1 MLSVSKK
8 RYTFATKQ
16 LTIIS
21 RKTQLREKNSNKNN
35 KKNKE
40 EMKKILIMLA
50 VLFMASTVSVNAQ
63 DDDKAKA
70 KAEAKAKKAEE
81 KAEKKRKKEEAKEDP
96 DRYRKIAEEYEKFM
110 ETYEP
115 LKATG
120 FADVDAIIVG
130 VNGIFASLNGIYE
143 KIGYIVVEDIECIEE
158 GELTTS
164 QRIYNRRTG
173 EDIDKDT
180 AKQRFKE
187 VSSEIVPIVES
198 AGSLAAGAMNVNP
211 INLVAIMPQINRL
224 RKQAKFIVKVSK
236 GIQAQ
241 IKMNKEA
248 LGVEG

>member
-1 MLSVSKK
+1 
-8 RYTFATKQ
+8 
-16 LTIIS
+16 
-21 RKTQLREKNSNKNN
+21 
-35 KKNKE
+35 
-40 EMKKILIMLA
+40 MKKILILLA

-70 KAEAKAKKAEE
+70 KAEAKAKKAEA

-96 DRYRKIAEEYEKFM
+96 DRYSKIAEEYEKFM
-110 ETYEP
+110 ETYQP
-115 LKATG
+115 LKETG

-143 KIGYIVVEDIECIEE
+143 KIGYIVVEDIECVEE
-158 GELTTS
+158 GELTTTK
-164 QRIYNRRTG
+164 RIYNRRTG

-187 VSSEIVPIVES
+187 VSSEIEPIVLS
-198 AGSLAAGAMNVNP
+198 ATSLAAGILTVDP
-211 INLVAIMPQINRL
+211 VNLVSILPQFNRL
-224 RKQAKFIVKVSK
+224 KKQVKFIGKVSK

-248 LGVEG
+248 LEVGY

>member
-1 MLSVSKK
+1 
-8 RYTFATKQ
+8 
-16 LTIIS
+16 
-21 RKTQLREKNSNKNN
+21 
-35 KKNKE
+35 
-40 EMKKILIMLA
+40 MKKILILLA

-70 KAEAKAKKAEE
+70 KAVAKANKAEAKAD
-81 KAEKKRKKEEAKEDP
+81 KKRKKEEAKEDP

-115 LKATG
+115 LKETG
-120 FADVDAIIVG
+120 FADIDAIIVG
-130 VNGIFASLNGIYE
+130 LNGICASLNGIYE
-143 KIGYIVVEDIECIEE
+143 KIGYIEVEDIECVDE
-158 GELTTS
+158 GELTTT

-198 AGSLAAGAMNVNP
+198 AGSLALGAMNVNP
-211 INLVAIMPQINRL
+211 INFVAIMPQVKRL
-224 RKQAKFIVKVSK
+224 IKQAKFVAKVSTA
-236 GIQAQ
+236 IQAQ